1 MAKLYRVLK
10 SFAYEKDGQKVYVRK
25 FKKNDEDLYVLDKKG
40 LKQDNILELSGEALK
55 VGKKCKA
62 IEEIDE

>member
-62 IEEIDE
+62 IEEIEE

>member
-1 MAKLYRVLK
+1 MAKLYRVKK

-25 FKKNDEDLYVLDKKG
+25 LKRNDDGLYVLDKKG
-40 LKQDNILELSGEALK
+40 FKQDNILELSGEALK

>member
-1 MAKLYRVLK
+1 MAKLYRFLK
-10 SFAYEKDGQKVYVRK
+10 SFVYEQDGQKVYVRK

-62 IEEIDE
+62 IEEIEE